1 MFINSTISDRLCV
14 GKQSVVQCT
23 SEYLEWNNTKWPIQ
37 VHEYILNFVP
47 GIDLFSKEND
57 NEQGKGDQKLDMGDI
72 WLVEEK

>member
-1 MFINSTISDRLCV
+1 MGWLSQTRPIPRSPD
-14 GKQSVVQCT
+14 GD
-23 SEYLEWNNTKWPIQ
+23 NNAKWPIQ
-37 VHEYILNFVP
+37 VHEYIFNFVL